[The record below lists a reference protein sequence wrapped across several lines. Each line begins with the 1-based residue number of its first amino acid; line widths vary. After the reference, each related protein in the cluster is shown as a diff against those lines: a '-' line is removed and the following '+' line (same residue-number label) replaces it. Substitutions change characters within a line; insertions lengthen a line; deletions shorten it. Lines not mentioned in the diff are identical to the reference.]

1 MYKKF
6 FLAFL
11 LLTSINLFS
20 QDDEDSCSRLKSY
33 RSIYFEDDNITRNQ
47 QHFDVKYYDIDLNI
61 NVSNESINGTLGILL
76 TSLVD
81 GLGYI
86 ELDFISGMNV
96 SNITLLDGSALSFL
110 HDDQHMLTINL
121 DSEINS
127 DENIHLIIHY
137 NGSPEATGF
146 GSFGFDSYQGYPMIW
161 TLSEPYGSRD
171 WWPCKDTP
179 SDKADSV
186 DISITVPENLTV
198 ASNGLLDSVVEVDN
212 LKTYHWKER
221 YPIATY
227 LVSLAIYPYTHFTD
241 YFVYGE
247 SDTMNL
253 EHYVYPNHFNLVQ
266 SNYALTVDMLEG
278 FSERFGLYP
287 FIDEKYGHAEFVW
300 GGGMEHQTLTSMG
313 GYSQHLISHELGH
326 QWWGDMVTCANFHHI
341 WLNEGF
347 ATYSQAMWWE
357 IRDNNIQSLHSQMA
371 SKAYYGGGTIFV
383 SDTTSVGNIFSS
395 NLVYNKASWVMHM
408 LRHILG
414 DTAFFGGLRE
424 YGDQYRFDSAVTD
437 DFREVM
443 ESYSGQD
450 LSAFFQRWI
459 YGEFYPIYT
468 SDPQYYTTDNNTSF
482 IQVNLS
488 QTQSSPIFAMPVDI
502 RITTDLLIDTRIA
515 DQTIREQVFS
525 YIVTGIPSDVEVDP
539 DNWVLKS
546 ANDGMIQFIDH
557 IALGDQ
563 NLDGNL
569 DVLDIVQ
576 SVNLILSP
584 VEIELFDI
592 WITDINGDVALDVLD
607 LVMMINMILG

>member
-47 QHFDVKYYDIDLNI
+47 QDFDVKYYDIDLNI

-468 SDPQYYTTDNNTSF
+468 SDPQYYTTDNDTSF

-563 NLDGNL
+563 NLDVNL

>member
-47 QHFDVKYYDIDLNI
+47 QDFDVKYYDIDLNI

-502 RITTDLLIDTRIA
+502 RITTDLLIDTIIA

>member
-47 QHFDVKYYDIDLNI
+47 QDFDVKYYDIDLNI

>member
-1 MYKKF
+1 MYKKIIF
-6 FLAFL
+6 AFL

-47 QHFDVKYYDIDLNI
+47 QDFDVKYYDIDLNI